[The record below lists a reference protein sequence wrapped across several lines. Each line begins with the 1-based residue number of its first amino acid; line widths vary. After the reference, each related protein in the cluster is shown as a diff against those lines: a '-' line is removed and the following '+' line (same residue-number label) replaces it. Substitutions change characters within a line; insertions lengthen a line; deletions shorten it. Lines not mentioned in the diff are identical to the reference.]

1 MDGLDIIT
9 IDGPAA
15 SGKGSVAKKIANILG
30 YHYLESGLIYRAVA
44 LLILQN
50 FIDRKID
57 IKKIHQLSDKIA
69 RSSIAQVLP
78 NINDNNIHQ
87 VIHLIKTAKLSF
99 NASKVMLNE
108 VDISNVVFDE
118 SIGLFASFYSQ
129 IPKIRQELFALQRS
143 FALAPGLVTDGRDMG
158 SVIFPDAK
166 LKIFLTADIKVR
178 ALRAYKRYCQ
188 LHDNT
193 PEDKYDNIL
202 SQLTIRDAQDTNREF
217 AKLKYDDTY
226 LLIDNTNLS
235 LEETAAQILKKYRK

>member
-1 MDGLDIIT
+1 MNCEIIT

-15 SGKGSVAKKIANILG
+15 SGKGSVARIIAEKLG

-44 LLILQN
+44 VLILQH

-57 IKKIHQLSDKIA
+57 LDRINRLSEEISK
-69 RSSIAQVLP
+69 SSIENVLP
-78 NINDNNIHQ
+78 VINDSNINEIITLIRISKLNFSLGKVLLNNSDISTL
-87 VIHLIKTAKLSF
+87 V
-99 NASKVMLNE
+99 LNE
-108 VDISNVVFDE
+108 SV
-118 SIGLFASFYSQ
+118 GLFASFYSKVPQ
-129 IPKIRQELFALQRS
+129 IREELVELQRS
-143 FALAPGLVTDGRDMG
+143 FAIAPGLVTDGRDMG
-158 SVIFPDAK
+158 SVIFPDAR

-202 SQLTIRDAQDTNREF
+202 SQLTIRDAQDTNRES
-217 AKLKYDDTY
+217 AKLRYDDTY

-235 LEETAAQILKKYRK
+235 LEETVSQIFKKI